1 MQQPGISWSGL
12 IVLAGLLVG
21 SPVVTAL
28 EIVPGVGTG
37 LLYTDNARLSAN
49 DEENELIV
57 VGYVGAKIDEN
68 SGAFRLN
75 AEADLIHLEYTR
87 DTFSDQ
93 DYPGLRLT
101 GGYEQVRDRLDW
113 QVQDYFTQTLVD
125 SDDGATPF
133 NIQNTNVF
141 TFGPSIRFPISGRQT
156 VTVNPQYRNF
166 YYEDVGD
173 NNQNDNQQYALSAN
187 WFYGMY
193 PTMGVSLN
201 GGVTKVVYDGGGGAR
216 DYIRSTALAGPS
228 GKRARSVYSLNLGG
242 THINWDNS
250 GSTSG
255 FAGNLTWLY
264 NLTGRSSARIYLSSD
279 LTGTGNLLLDSQNN
293 PDDGDFSNVQSSND
307 VVRNSILRLTYR
319 REDATLNTELWGEFR
334 DLDYQGGEGDQ
345 SDLDDREI
353 REIGASMGYR
363 VTAVLSTGIFGRY
376 KWNKQTNTDRRDERY
391 SITGTVG
398 YQLTRRLRTNLDLV
412 YQNQHSKGG
421 LGDEYRE
428 FSTFVRL
435 AYGFA
440 RVERRAL
447 RWRR

>member
-1 MQQPGISWSGL
+1 MQQPVTTLLGL
-12 IVLAGLLVG
+12 ILLAVLLVG
-21 SPVVTAL
+21 SPLVTAL

-37 LLYTDNARLSAN
+37 LLYTDNTRLTAN
-49 DEENELIV
+49 DEENDLIV
-57 VGYVGAKIDEN
+57 VGYVGAKIDQN

-75 AEADLIHLEYTR
+75 AEADLIHLHYTR

-101 GGYEQVRDRLDW
+101 GGYEQIRDRLDW

-125 SDDGATPF
+125 SDDGVTPF

-173 NNQNDNQQYALSAN
+173 NNQGDNQQYALSAN

-216 DYIRSTALAGPS
+216 DYIRSTAPAGPS

-242 THINWDNS
+242 THINRDNS

-264 NLTGRSSARIYLSSD
+264 NLTGHSSARIYLSSD
-279 LTGTGNLLLDSQNN
+279 LTDSGNLLLDS
-293 PDDGDFSNVQSSND
+293 
-307 VVRNSILRLTYR
+307 
-319 REDATLNTELWGEFR
+319 
-334 DLDYQGGEGDQ
+334 
-345 SDLDDREI
+345 
-353 REIGASMGYR
+353 
-363 VTAVLSTGIFGRY
+363 
-376 KWNKQTNTDRRDERY
+376 
-391 SITGTVG
+391 
-398 YQLTRRLRTNLDLV
+398 
-412 YQNQHSKGG
+412 
-421 LGDEYRE
+421 
-428 FSTFVRL
+428 
-435 AYGFA
+435 
-440 RVERRAL
+440 
-447 RWRR
+447 